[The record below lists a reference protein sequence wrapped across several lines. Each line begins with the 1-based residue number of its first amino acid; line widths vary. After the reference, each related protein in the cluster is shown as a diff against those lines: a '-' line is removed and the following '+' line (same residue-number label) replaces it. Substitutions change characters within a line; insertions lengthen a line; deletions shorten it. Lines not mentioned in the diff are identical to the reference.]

1 MQQGGELLM
10 RANSVPMNMG
20 LNYASLPQRKTGWAM
35 PYAPLLEA
43 SLTIKLDGAGFT
55 APPTE
60 EAIEGP
66 FGTYRRTVK
75 QLGPGQ
81 IKMTTR
87 STLVTGTYE
96 AARYPEIVDYTR
108 KIKAAEDQVIRAK

>member
-1 MQQGGELLM
+1 M
-10 RANSVPMNMG
+10 RLA
-20 LNYASLPQRKTGWAM
+20 LRFTLA
-35 PYAPLLEA
+35 
-43 SLTIKLDGAGFT
+43 AGFAALALPALAQT
-55 APPTE
+55 AAPINTTRLPVKDVDFSF
-60 EAIEGP
+60 EGP

-75 QLGPGQ
+75 QVAPGQ

-96 AARYPEIVDYTR
+96 AGRYPEIVDYTR